1 MIISKDDCQS
11 MSVKL
16 AFLGTGTCNSTGK
29 NPSSLAL
36 SNGHEVVLVDT
47 GGGSY
52 QQLSRLG
59 DDAFHYKKISA
70 IYITH
75 FHIDHISGLPDLL
88 WGEMWD
94 HAGRREEPLT
104 IVGPHGLKNFFND
117 RVMGF
122 MGDYPLPFEV
132 KLIELGDRE
141 SAEGSF
147 FKATSYHLEHGEFST
162 GYLFDLGAAKLAVTG
177 DTGYCENLI
186 TLLKES
192 NVAVMEWG
200 VSDFTKYPGHISS
213 SDIVKLVKID
223 ALPEKV
229 YIVHMYPVPGET
241 MAVQKAKC
249 RELLGD
255 KSVAF
260 AFPDDLDIITLT

>member
-1 MIISKDDCQS
+1 
-11 MSVKL
+11 MSAKL

-29 NPSSLAL
+29 NPSSIAI
-36 SNGHEVVLVDT
+36 SNGTEVLLVDI

-52 QQLSRLG
+52 HQLSRLG
-59 DDAFHYKKISA
+59 DDDFHYKKISTVF
-70 IYITH
+70 ISH

-132 KLIELGDRE
+132 KLVELDDGE
-141 SAEGSF
+141 STEGSF
-147 FKATSYHLEHGEFST
+147 YTATSYHLEHGEFST
-162 GYLFDLGAAKLAVTG
+162 GYLFDIGGTKLAVTG
-177 DTGYCENLI
+177 DTGYCENLLA
-186 TLLKES
+186 LLKNS
-192 NVAVMEWG
+192 DIAVMEWG

-213 SDIVKLVKID
+213 SDMVKLLKVD
-223 ALPEKV
+223 TLPGRV
-229 YIVHMYPVPGET
+229 YIVHMYPGPGTSLED
-241 MAVQKAKC
+241 QLAKN

-260 AFPDDLDIITLT
+260 VFPEDLDIITLT